1 MDKLNIFQKIVEVR
15 KSITGFSKDTKSFGF
30 DYVSGSQIL
39 SKIKAKM
46 DEMQLLLIPSV
57 DYSTVHWEKHNYV
70 TAKGKESMDFI
81 VTFKL
86 TYTWINAEIPTETL
100 VTEWLALGQQTDDIS
115 KAVGTA
121 LTYNE
126 RYYLLKILGL
136 PTDEDDADS
145 KEPTGGKKSEF
156 TSNNITTKMLIDMA
170 KEKGIAETEI
180 CKQYGASEIKY
191 IKQDDKKKAYE
202 ELKKMG
208 EEENKTID
216 HNKVEAIEVL
226 AKKKGIIMVSICA
239 AYNITKFEQMTFPV
253 WREAT
258 EKLESRPDKKIVNKD
273 EKAENILGGF

>member
-1 MDKLNIFQKIVEVR
+1 MEKLNLFQKIVEVR
-15 KSITGFSKDTKSFGF
+15 KSITGFSKDTKSYGF

-39 SKIKAKM
+39 SKIKTKM

-126 RYYLLKILGL
+126 RYYLLKTLGL
-136 PTDEDDADS
+136 PTDEDDADK

-156 TSNNITTKMLIDMA
+156 NSNNVTTQMLIDMA
-170 KEKGIAETEI
+170 KSKGYDETSI
-180 CKQYGASEIKY
+180 CKKY
-191 IKQDDKKKAYE
+191 NAKEVKFIKQDDKKLAYE
-202 ELKKMG
+202 GFKALP
-208 EEENKTID
+208 NK
-216 HNKVEAIEVL
+216 
-226 AKKKGIIMVSICA
+226 G
-239 AYNITKFEQMTFPV
+239 
-253 WREAT
+253 
-258 EKLESRPDKKIVNKD
+258 DK
-273 EKAENILGGF
+273 